1 MPTKLATGVEG
12 RPGGGLVETKRERR
26 RAYTLREA
34 MVALPPPLVLV
45 AEDDP
50 DVRRLVAMAL
60 RLDGCS
66 VIEARDGTDLVE
78 HIGSALLFGN
88 LRGELD
94 PVSLVISDIRMPGC
108 DGLEVLAHLRRSEI
122 GVAVILMTAHGD
134 AAARS
139 RAEHLGVD
147 AFLAKPFEID
157 VLLGMVREILSRA
170 YVPADGG
177 AEA

>member
-1 MPTKLATGVEG
+1 
-12 RPGGGLVETKRERR
+12 
-26 RAYTLREA
+26 

-50 DVRRLVAMAL
+50 DVRRLVATAL
-60 RLDGCS
+60 RLDGYS
-66 VIEARDGTDLVE
+66 VIEARDGTELVE

-88 LRGELD
+88 VRGDLE
-94 PVSLVISDIRMPGC
+94 PVSLVISDVRMPGR

-122 GVAVILMTAHGD
+122 GVAVILMSAHGD
-134 AAARS
+134 AAIRS

-157 VLLGMVREILSRA
+157 VLRRMVKDILTTA
-170 YVPADGG
+170 GAPAEGG